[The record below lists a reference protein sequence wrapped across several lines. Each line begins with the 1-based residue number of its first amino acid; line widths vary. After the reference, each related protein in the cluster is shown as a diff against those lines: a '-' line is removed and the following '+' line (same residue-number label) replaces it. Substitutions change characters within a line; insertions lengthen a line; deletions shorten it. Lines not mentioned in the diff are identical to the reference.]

1 MIPQESPR
9 NGSSVDIQPTG
20 RPAIRGVEIDL
31 PGCSYNPEAEQH
43 QDALAEAVAA
53 EMAKVY
59 AKEHL
64 PLPNKRFNH
73 MPEPDELTALLVRKY
88 IFFQAAQ
95 VTFVDV

>member
-1 MIPQESPR
+1 MTLFRPSNPIA
-9 NGSSVDIQPTG
+9 G

-31 PGCSYNPEAEQH
+31 PGCSYNPDAEQH

-73 MPEPDELTALLVRKY
+73 MPEPDELTALLVGSR
-88 IFFQAAQ
+88 IQLHHLPLQ
-95 VTFVDV
+95 M

>member
-1 MIPQESPR
+1 M
-9 NGSSVDIQPTG
+9 
-20 RPAIRGVEIDL
+20 EIDL
-31 PGCSYNPEAEQH
+31 PGCSYNPDAEQH

-73 MPEPDELTALLVRKY
+73 MPEPDELTALLVSF
-88 IFFQAAQ
+88 ITLAAQ
-95 VTFVDV
+95 TSKTKYCLRVICNQVGYPSR